1 MKPGMLLFTFNKD
14 VFYNEYGPH
23 AIDLIK
29 KDSSYRGETPK
40 TITFELGENATRKE
54 ALSFLLHN
62 LEIYMNKFKEQLRI
76 KYERENKYAGRTIID
91 V

>member
-40 TITFELGENATRKE
+40 TITFELGETMTRQR
-54 ALSFLLHN
+54 AQRFLMSN
-62 LEIYMNKFKEQLRI
+62 LELYMNKFKEQLRI

>member
-29 KDSSYRGETPK
+29 KDS
-40 TITFELGENATRKE
+40 
-54 ALSFLLHN
+54 
-62 LEIYMNKFKEQLRI
+62 
-76 KYERENKYAGRTIID
+76 
-91 V
+91 